1 MGQHSAPA
9 RRHDF
14 DTPSEP
20 DGGARR
26 RWGTVI
32 AATAVVATASAGA
45 WVALGDDS
53 AGPAAG
59 AVTARQT
66 TIASV
71 TGPSATDGTLAVTW
85 PLDAASP
92 HTSPGEGVLA
102 PTPVPTPPGDTPAGP
117 SSAGEASPSPDRTKA
132 AEPVGRISKSKN
144 SSEAS
149 SAPTQ
154 KSAGPQKAST
164 GAGTK
169 KTKKAKK
176 PARKV
181 IASGRCG
188 ASYYDE
194 GQMTASGERFNP
206 NAMTAAH
213 KTLPMGSKVRVT
225 NPGSGASVTVR
236 INDRGPYIGG
246 RCLDLSRAAF
256 DAIGSLSAG
265 TMTVK
270 YQVLAR

>member
-1 MGQHSAPA
+1 MGQHRAPA
-9 RRHDF
+9 RRYDYN
-14 DTPSEP
+14 TPSDP

-32 AATAVVATASAGA
+32 ALTAVVAAASAGA
-45 WVALGDDS
+45 WVALDGDDS
-53 AGPAAG
+53 GGSAAG
-59 AVTARQT
+59 AVTSRQT
-66 TIASV
+66 TTASV
-71 TGPSATDGTLAVTW
+71 ADTSPSDGTLAATW
-85 PLDAASP
+85 PFATTSP
-92 HTSPGEGVLA
+92 DTSPGEGVLA
-102 PTPVPTPPGDTPAGP
+102 PASAPTPPAETPVDGP
-117 SSAGEASPSPDRTKA
+117 PASEASPSPRHTKA
-132 AEPVGRISKSKN
+132 SKPDASEKAPSSPSK
-144 SSEAS
+144 E
-149 SAPTQ
+149 
-154 KSAGPQKAST
+154 SAGQQKASADT
-164 GAGTK
+164 GTGTGTK
-169 KTKKAKK
+169 KTKKVKK
-176 PARKV
+176 SAGKV

-213 KTLPMGSKVRVT
+213 KTLALGSKVRVS
-225 NPGSGASVTVR
+225 NPRSGAAVTVR